1 MLPNLAPVIAA
12 ATLFAQSYN
21 QTMEVYRQG
30 HSSHTYAQSI
40 ASYYQGPAYV
50 GFWGG
55 TSLTNLSQEAIG
67 AVTKGSIDFLDK
79 VGYGY
84 NIHVRNIRVDPYSDD
99 AAAVWLSWNLHPKNG
114 EKDLEWDT
122 LYGYR
127 MKIAANATQGQ
138 DMKTKCGP
146 EGSLACKVGGKDKVQ
161 GWWEFTSTD
170 NEIRT
175 FTERIPNY
183 LDSYKPQRQAV

>member
-1 MLPNLAPVIAA
+1 MVNFAPVIAA

-30 HSSHTYAQSI
+30 ASSQVYAASI
-40 ASYYQGPAYV
+40 ASYYQGPMYV

-55 TSLTNLSQEAIG
+55 TSLTNLTQAAI
-67 AVTKGSIDFLDK
+67 AASTKVSIDFLDK
-79 VGYGY
+79 KGYGY
-84 NIHVRNIRVDPYSDD
+84 NIRVKNFRVDPYSED
-99 AAAVWLSWNLHPKNG
+99 AAAVWLSWNLHPNNG
-114 EKDLEWDT
+114 ERDLEWET

-127 MKIAANATQGQ
+127 MQMAANPTQDQ
-138 DMKTKCGP
+138 DIKTKCGL
-146 EGSLACKVGGKDKVQ
+146 EESLACKFGGKDKVK

-175 FTERIPNY
+175 FTERIPDY
-183 LDSYKPQRQAV
+183 LDSYKTPQ